1 MPVKITIIGLGQIGA
16 SIGLALAAHKDK
28 VVTVGHDKD
37 YGVEQRAK
45 KMGVVDT
52 TNHNLPGS
60 VESAD
65 LVILALPVSEI
76 RETFGYIAQDLRK
89 DVVVMD
95 TSPVKVEVAKWAK
108 EILPETAHYV
118 GVVPAIG
125 PHSLDLKETGL
136 DSAKADLFEKG
147 AFLLS
152 APSGTPGEAVKLIAD
167 LVGLLGSSVILTDF
181 VESDGLLATT
191 HILPRLASV
200 ALINA
205 TMHQPAWVEMRKAAG
220 RGYFAATSAFSD
232 NTVDGLAMLS
242 AQNRENTIRALNA
255 LMNALLDLRD
265 YLENEDTESL
275 RKRLESA
282 HNDRETWL
290 NERFKADWTQMP
302 GGNVEKTSFMESLLG
317 SKLGRIGKRNDG
329 ENR

>member
-1 MPVKITIIGLGQIGA
+1 MSVKITIIGLGQIGA

-28 VVTVGHDKD
+28 IITIGHDKD
-37 YGVEQRAK
+37 YSVEQRAK
-45 KMGVVDT
+45 KLGAVNE

-60 VESAD
+60 VENAD

-76 RETFGYIAQDLRK
+76 RQTFGHIAQDLRK

-95 TSPVKVEVAKWAK
+95 TSPVKAEVAKWAK

-125 PHSLDLKETGL
+125 PNSLNLTETGL

-147 AFLLS
+147 IFLLS
-152 APSGTPGEAVKLIAD
+152 APSGTPGEAVKLISD
-167 LVGLLGSSVILTDF
+167 LARLLGSSVVLTDF
-181 VESDGLLATT
+181 VESDGLMATT

-200 ALINA
+200 ALLNA
-205 TMHQPAWVEMRKAAG
+205 TMGQPSWVEMRKSAG

-232 NTVDGLAMLS
+232 NTVDGLAALS
-242 AQNRENTIRALNA
+242 VQNRENVIRALNA
-255 LMNALLDLRD
+255 LMNSLLDLRED
-265 YLENEDTESL
+265 LENEDTESL

-282 HNDRETWL
+282 QKNRKNWL
-290 NERFKADWTQMP
+290 NERFKADWAQIP
-302 GGNVEKTSFMESLLG
+302 GGKVEKPSFMESLFG
-317 SKLGRIGKRNDG
+317 SKLGRMGKRKDG
-329 ENR
+329 DEK